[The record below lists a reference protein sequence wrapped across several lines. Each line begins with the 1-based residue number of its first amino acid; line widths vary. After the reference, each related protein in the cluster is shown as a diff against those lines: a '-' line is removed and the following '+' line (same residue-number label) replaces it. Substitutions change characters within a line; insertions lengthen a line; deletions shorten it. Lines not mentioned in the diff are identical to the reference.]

1 MPCSGSKLRAGEV
14 NDATE
19 DAGVS
24 TEGEEVIERLR
35 RLNDALN
42 KQLQKQSDKIKQQI
56 KDNQRYIYLH
66 ILRIDSDSYCM
77 GINPVYVQISSMSAE
92 VKFT

>member
-1 MPCSGSKLRAGEV
+1 MPYSGSKLRAGEV

-24 TEGEEVIERLR
+24 TEGEKVIERLR

-56 KDNQRYIYLH
+56 KDNQRYMYLH
-66 ILRIDSDSYCM
+66 ILTLTHIIILR
-77 GINPVYVQISSMSAE
+77 
-92 VKFT
+92 